1 MEKQNPYKSPEAELS
16 DSSELDQ
23 RPPRDETRGRRAYL
37 FQLFMI
43 WIVLPALA
51 SYIIPLIGLG
61 EGGVSERVRFDQNGN
76 RVATGFNLDILYV
89 WYLQIPLF
97 IYYTRNRVLD
107 TGLNPWFTAVFVL
120 PVINIAMWFWPPK
133 YK

>member
-1 MEKQNPYKSPEAELS
+1 MEEKNPYQTP
-16 DSSELDQ
+16 DSELNSGA
-23 RPPRDETRGRRAYL
+23 PEINRDRSRGRRAYL

-51 SYIIPLIGLG
+51 SFIVQASGLG
-61 EGGVSERVRFDQNGN
+61 EGGIREMNRSNPDGRVISSGWH
-76 RVATGFNLDILYV
+76 LDILYV

-107 TGLNPWFTAVFVL
+107 TGLNPWFTALFML
-120 PVINIAMWFWPPK
+120 PVINIALWFWPPK
-133 YK
+133 N